1 MHNSCYLYVD
11 IETEKN
17 MYISELR
24 LWNFRKYGG
33 NGFDLDSPHLV
44 VPFKKGMNVL
54 IGENDSGKTAII
66 DAIKYVLKTNAFESI
81 RLQQDDFHNDE
92 SRLRI
97 ELHIA
102 DMTEEEARHF
112 TEISKP
118 PEGDARGLATMR
130 LVLEA
135 TRIDGHI
142 QPYEVKGGNDVDGH
156 SLDAQM
162 KENLRVTYLKPL
174 RDAEGEL
181 TAKKNSRLS
190 QILQSHELLKQPADG
205 SEHKLITIIKQANEE
220 IEAWFANDEG
230 GDVSIKKQIKGVID
244 GFLKLFIS
252 EEAESQFI
260 LADPTIKSILE
271 RIAISVIESKNLG
284 LGTLNR
290 LFMATELL
298 HLRKKGDNLKVC
310 LIEELEAHIHP
321 QAQMKVISALQKEKK
336 VQFILTTHSPNIT
349 SKVKLG
355 ADEDVNNI
363 LMCNSNLVFPMGKDH
378 TRLDKKDYKYL
389 DTFLD
394 VTKSNLFFAKGVI
407 IVEGWAEEILIPTI
421 ASKLGID
428 FTQREISIVNVG
440 STAYLHFSRIFMRSK
455 GPEMNVKCAI
465 ITDLDIKPDDDN
477 REENENKK
485 KDSINNSLGYPFPG
499 NVKLFLAK
507 EWTLEWCLYKS
518 PMLSELFKDSVA
530 EVHSRTAEFKKDS
543 STKQYKPEFENK
555 LKGKLAKTD
564 GSLDKTAVA
573 LALSSK
579 IESSDKDLSQ
589 DDEYIK
595 YLIDAIKFVAQ

>member
-1 MHNSCYLYVD
+1 
-11 IETEKN
+11 

-33 NGFDLDSPHLV
+33 DGFDLDSPHLV

-92 SRLRI
+92 RRLRI

-102 DMTEEEARHF
+102 DMTEEEARYF

-298 HLRKKGDNLKVC
+298 HLRKKGDHLKVC

-363 LMCNSNLVFPMGKDH
+363 LICNSNLVFPMGKDH

-428 FTQREISIVNVG
+428 FTLREISIVNVG

-485 KDSINNSLGYPFPG
+485 KDSINNSLGNPLPG

-530 EVHSRTAEFKKDS
+530 EVHSKTAEFKKDS

>member
-1 MHNSCYLYVD
+1 
-11 IETEKN
+11 

-33 NGFDLDSPHLV
+33 DVFDLTRPHLV

-66 DAIKYVLKTNAFESI
+66 DAIKYVLKTNAYESI
-81 RLQQDDFHNDE
+81 RLQHDDFHNDE
-92 SRLRI
+92 NQLRI

-102 DMTEEEARHF
+102 DMTIDEARHF
-112 TEISKP
+112 TGLTNP
-118 PEGDARGLATMR
+118 PIDGAEELATMR
-130 LVLEA
+130 LVLNAE
-135 TRIDGHI
+135 RKDGHI
-142 QPYEVKGGNDVDGH
+142 LPYEVKAGNDVDGH
-156 SLDAQM
+156 SLDSQM

-174 RDAEGEL
+174 RDAESEM

-190 QILQSHELLKQPADG
+190 QILQSHELLKQPANG
-205 SEHKLITIIKQANEE
+205 VEHELITIIKRANEE
-220 IEAWFANDEG
+220 IENWFSNDEG
-230 GDVSIKKQIKGVID
+230 GDTSRKKQIKGVID

-252 EEAESQFI
+252 EDSESQFI
-260 LADPTIKSILE
+260 LADPTMKSILE
-271 RIAISVIESKNLG
+271 RMAISVVESKNLG

-321 QAQMKVISALQKEKK
+321 QAQMKVISALQKEKN

-363 LMCNSNLVFPMGKDH
+363 MICNSNLVFPMGKDY
-378 TRLDKKDYKYL
+378 TKLERKDYKYL

-407 IVEGWAEEILIPTI
+407 IVEGWAEEILIPAI

-428 FTQREISIVNVG
+428 LTQREISIVNVG
-440 STAYLHFSRIFMRSK
+440 STAYLHFARIFMRSN

-465 ITDLDIKPDDDN
+465 VTDLDIKPDAEN
-477 REENENKK
+477 KEIKENEKK
-485 KDSINNSLGYPFPG
+485 NSINISLGRPLPR
-499 NVKLFLAK
+499 NVELFLAK

-518 PMLSELFKDSVA
+518 PILSGLFKDSVA
-530 EVHSRTAEFKKDS
+530 EVHSRTDDFKKDRN
-543 STKQYKPEFENK
+543 TNQYKPEFENK
-555 LKGKLAKTD
+555 LKRKLAKEERNF
-564 GSLDKTAVA
+564 DKTAIA

-579 IESSDKDLSQ
+579 IEFSDIDFSQ

-595 YLIDAIKFVAQ
+595 YLIDAINFVVQ

>member
-1 MHNSCYLYVD
+1 MYV
-11 IETEKN
+11 
-17 MYISELR
+17 SELR

-33 NGFDLDSPHLV
+33 GGFDLASPHLV

-81 RLQQDDFHNDE
+81 RLQQDDFHNNKN
-92 SRLRI
+92 RLRI

-102 DMTEEEARHF
+102 DMTVDEARHF
-112 TEISKP
+112 TGITNP
-118 PEGDARGLATMR
+118 PEGDADGLATMR

-135 TRIDGHI
+135 TRKDGHI
-142 QPYEVKGGNDVDGH
+142 QLYEVKGGNDVDGH

-162 KENLRVTYLKPL
+162 KDNLRVTYLKPL
-174 RDAEGEL
+174 RDAESEL

-190 QILQSHELLKQPADG
+190 QILQSHDLLKQPADG
-205 SEHKLITIIKQANEE
+205 GEHELVSIIRRANEE
-220 IEAWFANDEG
+220 IKDWFADDEG
-230 GDVSIKKQIKGVID
+230 GDASRKKQIKGVID

-252 EEAESQFI
+252 DEAESQFI

-271 RIAISVIESKNLG
+271 RMAISVVESKNLG

-321 QAQMKVISALQKEKK
+321 QAQMKVISALQKEKN

-363 LMCNSNLVFPMGKDH
+363 LMCNSNWVFPMGKGN
-378 TRLDKKDYKYL
+378 TRLENKDYKYL

-407 IVEGWAEEILIPTI
+407 IVEGWAEEILIPAI
-421 ASKLGID
+421 ASKLGVD
-428 FTQREISIVNVG
+428 LTQHEISIVNVG
-440 STAYLHFSRIFMRSK
+440 STAYLHFARIFMRSN

-465 ITDLDIKPDDDN
+465 VTDLDIKPDVQE
-477 REENENKK
+477 REKKEKEK
-485 KDSINNSLGYPFPG
+485 KDSINNSLSKPLPE
-499 NVKLFLAK
+499 NVRLFLAK

-518 PMLSELFKDSVA
+518 PLLSVLFKDSVA
-530 EVHSRTAEFKKDS
+530 GVHSKTAEFKKDR
-543 STKQYKPEFENK
+543 TTNHYKPEFENK
-555 LKGKLAKTD
+555 LRGKLAKTD
-564 GSLDKTAVA
+564 GSLDKAAVA
-573 LALSSK
+573 WALSAK
-579 IESSDKDLSQ
+579 IESSNIDLRQ

-595 YLIDAIKFVAQ
+595 YLIDAIMFVVQ

>member
-1 MHNSCYLYVD
+1 
-11 IETEKN
+11 

-24 LWNFRKYGG
+24 VWNFRKFGG
-33 NGFDLDSPHLV
+33 DGFDLNNPHLV

-81 RLQQDDFHNDE
+81 RLQHDDFYNDKDK
-92 SRLRI
+92 LRI

-112 TEISKP
+112 AGLTNP
-118 PEGDARGLATMR
+118 PEGDAYGLDKMR

-135 TRIDGHI
+135 TRKDGHI
-142 QPYEVKGGNDVDGH
+142 QPYEVKGGNDLDGH
-156 SLDAQM
+156 SLDAKM
-162 KENLRVTYLKPL
+162 KEHLRVTYLKPL
-174 RDAEGEL
+174 RDAENEL

-205 SEHKLITIIKQANEE
+205 GEHELVSIIRNANKE
-220 IEAWFANDEG
+220 IEDWFANDEG
-230 GDVSIKKQIKGVID
+230 GDVSRKKQIKGVID

-252 EEAESQFI
+252 DNAESQFI

-271 RIAISVIESKNLG
+271 SIAIGVVDSKNLG

-321 QAQMKVISALQKEKK
+321 QAQMKVISALQNEKE

-363 LMCNSNLVFPMGKDH
+363 LICNSDRVFPMGKDY
-378 TRLDKKDYKYL
+378 TKLQRKDYKYL

-407 IVEGWAEEILIPTI
+407 IVEGWAEEILIPAI
-421 ASKLGID
+421 ASKLGFD
-428 FTQREISIVNVG
+428 LTQSEISIVNVG
-440 STAYLHFSRIFMRSK
+440 STAYLHFARIFMRSN

-465 ITDLDIKPDDDN
+465 VTDLDIKPDAEDKV
-477 REENENKK
+477 RKENEKK
-485 KDSINNSLGYPFPG
+485 NSINNSLGNPLPA

-507 EWTLEWCLYKS
+507 EWTLEWCLYES
-518 PMLSELFKDSVA
+518 PLLSELFKDSVA
-530 EVHSRTAEFKKDS
+530 DVHSRTGDFKKDS
-543 STKQYKPEFENK
+543 ITNQYKPEFENK
-555 LKGKLAKTD
+555 LKRKLAKEE
-564 GSLDKTAVA
+564 SNFDKTAIA
-573 LALSSK
+573 LALSTK
-579 IESSDKDLSQ
+579 IESSDIDFRQ

-595 YLIDAIKFVAQ
+595 YLIDAIDFVVQ

>member
-33 NGFDLDSPHLV
+33 DGFDLDSPHLV

-92 SRLRI
+92 RRLRI

-102 DMTEEEARHF
+102 DMTEEEARYF

-298 HLRKKGDNLKVC
+298 HLRKKGDHLKVC

-363 LMCNSNLVFPMGKDH
+363 LICNSNLVFPMGKDH

-428 FTQREISIVNVG
+428 FTLREISIVNVG

-485 KDSINNSLGYPFPG
+485 KDSINNSLGNPLPG

-530 EVHSRTAEFKKDS
+530 EVHSKTAEFKKDS